1 MQLLAIDP
9 RILRTLVGPDITVVP
24 GRAMMARVVAANPG
38 GRGTLSIAG
47 YLLEAELPEEIQT
60 GMDLRLLV
68 RDVTPERVVLSV
80 ADDHAPTDPA
90 PAARDPAPAPTPS
103 AADIAVPLPGGGT
116 VRVTDREARGGGRSS
131 DSGALTLR
139 YETRA
144 LGAMDLRLQLDPASL
159 RVTVTVSRGTPLE
172 LAQSGSEELRQALSA
187 ELRRTATVTVL
198 PRHEP
203 IDLYA

>member
-1 MQLLAIDP
+1 
-9 RILRTLVGPDITVVP
+9 
-24 GRAMMARVVAANPG
+24 MAGVVASNPG

-90 PAARDPAPAPTPS
+90 ARDPAPAPTPS
-103 AADIAVPLPGGGT
+103 AADIPVPLPGGGT
-116 VRVTDREARGGGRSS
+116 VRVTDREAGGGGRSS

-144 LGAMDLRLQLDPASL
+144 LGAMDRRLQLDPVSL

-172 LAQSGSEELRQALSA
+172 LAQSGSEELRRALSA
-187 ELRRTATVTVL
+187 ELQRA
-198 PRHEP
+198 
-203 IDLYA
+203 